1 MYLKK
6 IIASGF
12 KSFAD
17 KVTIDLT
24 DGITGIVGPNGSGKS
39 NVVDAIRWVLGE
51 QSVKSLR
58 GDGNMTDVIF
68 SGSKSRNAMNS
79 ASVTLVFDNQD
90 HYLALPYDEVEI
102 RRRVYKDGS
111 NEYFINGE
119 HCRLKDVTDL
129 FLDSGVAKESFNII
143 SQGKIE
149 EIISSNPQDRRVIFE
164 EAAQVLKY
172 KKRKKEALRKLE
184 KTKDNMDRVE
194 DIIGELEHR
203 VLPLKEQHDKALE
216 YQEYQEELKELDI
229 SLMTLD
235 ITRHH
240 ATYEEKKKEI
250 AVINQELLE
259 ISTINSSKEAKIE
272 EYKTK
277 LEKLDQ
283 EINQNQNDLLKK
295 TKEVE
300 QINSQKSI
308 LLERRKYEVDNLKV
322 HNQQLE
328 LKEQILKTTNDVEAL
343 RQEQHILQ
351 NEWKDMQVEIQETRA
366 ELQKQKESRNQFEQ
380 TLSNYVRSK
389 ARIETEIESLTE
401 RIESSSTL
409 PTAVK
414 AILNQPDLKGIH
426 NAIGSIIEVEEKF
439 STAITTALGA
449 STSFLI
455 VDDELAATSAI
466 AYLKERKLGRATFF
480 PLNIIQ
486 PKGIDRE
493 TLNFLNTL
501 TGFIGIASDLVKYNP
516 LYHSIITNQLGNV
529 IISDTLEHA
538 NQISKRINYRYRVVT
553 LDGELLHVGGSLT
566 GGQAAKTRSVITD
579 KYELEHKQKELE
591 EIIQK
596 MKEMEERINESDYK
610 HQSLEDK
617 VYLVERKNVVLQE
630 KVHTK
635 QRTEKELE
643 DKLYTLKQEEEGTSQ
658 LLKQD
663 FDKEEETLLETYY
676 KALQEQNT
684 LEQTLEKLKK
694 QQNVCKEELEEYEYT
709 LREENSA
716 VYRKNRDLKD
726 LEIEV
731 NRIEVKLDHL
741 LTRLSE
747 SYSMTY
753 EKAKSLYKL
762 EMDEEIARNKVSE
775 LKRQISSLG
784 NVNLDAIK
792 EYKEVKERYEFLVN
806 QKNDLITA
814 ATTLKE
820 IISEMDQVMGEEFE
834 KTFHTIEENFQMTFQ
849 ELFHGG
855 TASLKLTDPSN
866 ILETGIEII
875 ASPPGKKLTSISL
888 LSGGEKTFTAISL
901 LFAILKSRPVPYCI
915 LDEVEAALDEVNV
928 DSFGNYLKNL
938 GEQTQFVLITHKKR
952 TMEYADV
959 LYGITM
965 QESGVSKLVSVKLEE
980 FDK

>member
-240 ATYEEKKKEI
+240 VTYEEKKKEI

-784 NVNLDAIK
+784 NVNLDAIE

-820 IISEMDQVMGEEFE
+820 IISEMDLVMGEEFE

>member
-17 KVTIDLT
+17 KITIDLT

-343 RQEQHILQ
+343 RQEQYILQ

-516 LYHSIITNQLGNV
+516 LYHNIITNQLGNV

-538 NQISKRINYRYRVVT
+538 NQISKRINYRYRIVT

-566 GGQAAKTRSVITD
+566 GGQAAKTRSIITD

-784 NVNLDAIK
+784 NVNLDAIE

-938 GEQTQFVLITHKKR
+938 GEKTQFVLITHKKR
-952 TMEYADV
+952 TMEFADI

>member
-784 NVNLDAIK
+784 NVNLDAIE

-938 GEQTQFVLITHKKR
+938 GEKTQFVLITHKKR
-952 TMEYADV
+952 TMEFADV